1 MNNAAIVQ
9 MSKIMRKNTVKRSI
23 TSLATVTVLLF
34 LFSACQKPVPVARFD
49 YSIQSGSTYAT
60 CKLTNYSE
68 NADSYEWTLTRP
80 DGTIDHSSLFQPS
93 FQCWEV
99 GTYNVT
105 LYAQNLYG
113 NDRATQSFY
122 ISYFGGGSGGGNN
135 GGGNN
140 NPTATAYTIT
150 WLRLEKIPMLD
161 GNNGSWDTGLFG
173 GGNPDIYFMIQDASN
188 STTYYTS
195 AVKEDVA
202 ESDLPVTWYGVSTTL
217 EKGKE
222 YRVKFVDQDGAL
234 DLDDVM
240 ANCIWEQAGYFSPGA
255 TSFTWN
261 NGAIRFTVGLSW
273 AYTKSDD
280 CEITQGYTDNTLVE
294 GNLTPV
300 HNHQ

>member
-1 MNNAAIVQ
+1 
-9 MSKIMRKNTVKRSI
+9 MRKNTVKRSI

-34 LFSACQKPVPVARFD
+34 LFSACQKTLPIADFS
-49 YSIQSGSTYAT
+49 YNIKSGTNYAT
-60 CKLTNYSE
+60 CELTNYSL
-68 NADSYEWTLTRP
+68 NAESYEWTMTCP
-80 DGTIDHSSLFQPS
+80 DGSTVNSSSYAPS
-93 FQCWEV
+93 FRCYQV
-99 GTYNVT
+99 GMYTVKLVAINRYGMDSSIKSFNVYYN
-105 LYAQNLYG
+105 G
-113 NDRATQSFY
+113 
-122 ISYFGGGSGGGNN
+122 GGGNS

-161 GNNGSWDTGLFG
+161 ENNGSWDTGLFG

-273 AYTKSDD
+273 VYTKSDD